1 MVFNV
6 VTEIGGLFG
15 FLRRYGALFEEIINI
30 INGFTTETSG
40 AYNPVNYPNRWK
52 NTKEKNYVERSFSVS
67 ELTPLTVISVKDRN
81 KITRLKI
88 ITPQLPTQFKEKLRF
103 YQKMGVTEI
112 TQLPVFKQKLLKNK
126 IQKLKCMSVSD
137 VNTVNPLN
145 LYTTMESVLY
155 TPINVNTWLKRN
167 LTTKLGVLSWLKTD
181 ISVNVHGRTYI
192 TDDVGTISDIELL
205 DIIKDIEMVNEI

>member
-1 MVFNV
+1 MVFNII
-6 VTEIGGLFG
+6 TNQFGLFN
-15 FLRRYGALFEEIINI
+15 FLKRYGSAIQQLIEDIR
-30 INGFTTETSG
+30 GFTTLTSG

-52 NTKEKNYVERSFSVS
+52 NTKEKNYVERPFSVS

-88 ITPQLPTQFKEKLRF
+88 ITPQLPTQFKEKLHF
-103 YQKMGVTEI
+103 YQKMGVKEI

-126 IQKLKCMSVSD
+126 IQKLKCMSVLD
-137 VNTVNPLN
+137 VNIVNQLN
-145 LYTTMESVLY
+145 IYTIMESVLY
-155 TPINVNTWLKRN
+155 TPINIKTWLKRN

-192 TDDVGTISDIELL
+192 TDDVGTISDIEML
-205 DIIKDIEMVNEI
+205 DMIKDIEMINAI